1 MAQAER
7 SKQLFAGEHQHGLL
21 NLGALDFSLVSHLPA
36 RIARLRRLQPHL
48 HINVLSRDSLVL
60 ERMLIDSDLDT
71 AITDGPI
78 EHPLLASQKAFDER
92 LVLLMPAD
100 AGNPMPPRWRR
111 WSFTRSAA
119 NVRFV

>member
-60 ERMLIDSDLDT
+60 ERMLIDSDLDRRSPT
-71 AITDGPI
+71 A
-78 EHPLLASQKAFDER
+78 R
-92 LVLLMPAD
+92 LNIRCWPAKRPSMN
-100 AGNPMPPRWRR
+100 GWYC
-111 WSFTRSAA
+111 
-119 NVRFV
+119 